1 VDLEEVYFDRY
12 QRFRAA
18 AELLAEMFPGQRL
31 DLLDIGGFDDAFRE
45 FVPEHRIT
53 AFSGIISQG
62 NKAPF
67 ADVAF
72 DVSIA
77 LDVLEHVASGD
88 RQFFLSEIARVARLG
103 CLVSFPAP
111 QAREAEEFVWR
122 LTGSAWLAEHK
133 IHDLPDPG
141 KFETMA
147 RKLGLSLTKRPSA
160 SLPSWT
166 AMMLLMHGVD
176 KPLRHEISA
185 FFNRHFYQTENREP
199 AYRYI
204 YFCRKD

>member
-1 VDLEEVYFDRY
+1 MDLEEVYFDRY
-12 QRFRAA
+12 QRFKAA
-18 AELLAEMFPGQRL
+18 AELLAEMLPGQRL
-31 DLLDIGGFDDAFRE
+31 DLLDIGGFDDAFRA
-45 FVPEHRIT
+45 FVPDHRFT
-53 AFSGIISQG
+53 AFSGLISPG

-67 ADVAF
+67 AAGAF

-77 LDVLEHVASGD
+77 LDVLEHVAPGD
-88 RQFFLSEIARVARLG
+88 RQFFLAEIARVARLG

-111 QAREAEEFVWR
+111 QAREAEEFVWK
-122 LTGSAWLAEHK
+122 LTGSAWLAEHRT
-133 IHDLPDPG
+133 HGLPDPEQ
-141 KFETMA
+141 FESMA
-147 RKLGLSLTKRPSA
+147 RKLGLSLTKRANA

-185 FFNRHFYQTENREP
+185 FFNRCFYQTENREP

-204 YFCRKD
+204 YFCRKN